1 MNSETTDQTK
11 GQMPDTSGEEATR
24 SDAEGADRFG
34 NQSHGKMA
42 AIYGIVILTGLALLS
57 LVLRA
62 GSSLRAPEPT
72 GSEPAGGEELIDT
85 HEVLWKLLLA
95 TAVVIL
101 AARLLGSLFRRYGQP
116 QVVGEIAAGIVLGP
130 SLLGALWP
138 GATKFLFGPEVLPF
152 IEILAQIG
160 LVLFMFL
167 IGVELDVRLIRG
179 RGHAAA
185 MVSHVSIVVP
195 FLSGVVLALAI
206 FSDLGSDQGDFVSFS
221 LFLGASMSV
230 TAFPVLAR
238 ILTERGLNRTR
249 LGAVTITCAAVDDI
263 TAWSLLAIVVAV
275 AAAEGLASAFVTIAL
290 SMVFVAVMILAV
302 RPFLARVAH
311 RQDAGLPGT
320 LFALI
325 LAGLLLSA
333 LATDR
338 LGIHA
343 IFGAFL
349 FGAILPHDSPFVHA
363 LTAKLEDFS
372 VIFLLPLFFAFSGLR
387 TEIGLIGTDPQ
398 LWLFTLLVV
407 LVAIAG
413 KWGGST
419 LAARYVGLEWRESMA
434 LGTLMN
440 CRGLT
445 ELVILNIGLD
455 LGVIPPSLFAILVI
469 MALVTTFMTVPVL
482 DLVYPRD
489 AQERM
494 VAKESGGDD
503 DEEDEED
510 QETWRVLVHLPNLDS
525 AYELV
530 HTALSLAP
538 RQHQRVEL
546 VLVRTLQLP
555 ETIFG
560 SLALSQDLDT
570 ERVVRALR
578 PVIQFVEGGGARAVP
593 LVVPTDS
600 VGQTL
605 VQVAE
610 DRRPDLVLMSW
621 RKPVYGSRLLAGSI
635 GEVMRHADVDVAVLV
650 DTLGR
655 GTMLRG
661 SAEVLVPYGGGYH
674 ESLALDL
681 AVHLASTSRAR
692 LRLLSDA
699 RTERV
704 HGAAAAAA
712 ASYER
717 KGVTATTTA
726 LSGDVVEGTI
736 EAARHA
742 DLVVLGVSDHWV
754 DDTDSLG
761 HLRQLVAE
769 RSSTPMLIVRKHGQ
783 QRRRG
788 PRRWF
793 GWKSEWMQESADE
806 QEPAEVEQ
814 AQPV

>member
-1 MNSETTDQTK
+1 MNSETTDHAD
-11 GQMPDTSGEEATR
+11 GQASHTSSEVAGPDIT
-24 SDAEGADRFG
+24 EGADRFG
-34 NQSHGKMA
+34 GQSSRKMA
-42 AIYGIVILTGLALLS
+42 AVYAVVLLAGLALLNV
-57 LVLRA
+57 VLRA
-62 GSSLRAPEPT
+62 GSKLRAPGPT
-72 GSEPAGGEELIDT
+72 GSEPAAGEELIDT

-138 GATKFLFGPEVLPF
+138 GATEFLFGPEVLPF
-152 IEILAQIG
+152 IEVLAQIG

-185 MVSHVSIVVP
+185 LVSHVSIVAP
-195 FLSGVVLALAI
+195 FLSGVVLALVI
-206 FSDLGSDQGDFVSFS
+206 FSRLGSEEGNFVPFA

-263 TAWSLLAIVVAV
+263 TAWCLLAIVVAIS
-275 AAAEGLASAFVTIAL
+275 AAEGLASAFVTIAL
-290 SMVFVAVMILAV
+290 SAVFVAIMILAV
-302 RPFLARVAH
+302 RPFLARMAH

-349 FGAILPHDSPFVHA
+349 FGAIMPHDSPFVHA
-363 LTAKLEDFS
+363 LTNKLEDFS
-372 VIFLLPLFFAFSGLR
+372 VVFLLPLFFAFSGLR
-387 TEIGLIGTDPQ
+387 TEIGRIGTDPQ
-398 LWLFTLLVV
+398 LWFFTLLVV
-407 LVAIAG
+407 LVAIVG

-469 MALVTTFMTVPVL
+469 MALATTFMTVPVL
-482 DLVYPRD
+482 DLVYPRH

-494 VAKESGGDD
+494 VAEESAGDEND
-503 DEEDEED
+503 GDE
-510 QETWRVLVHLPNLDS
+510 ETWRVLVHLPNLDS

-546 VLVRTLQLP
+546 LLVRTLQLP

-578 PVIQFVEGGGARAVP
+578 PVIQFVEGGGAHAVP

-605 VQVAE
+605 VHLAE
-610 DRRPDLVLMSW
+610 ERRPDLVLMSW

-635 GEVMRHADVDVAVLV
+635 GEVMRHADVDVAILV

-661 SAEVLVPYGGGYH
+661 SAEVLIPYGGGYH
-674 ESLALDL
+674 ETLALDL
-681 AVHLASTSRAR
+681 ALHLASTSRAR

-717 KGVTATTTA
+717 KGVTATTTT
-726 LSGDVVEGTI
+726 LSGDVVEGTVA
-736 EAARHA
+736 AARRA
-742 DLVVLGVSDHWV
+742 DLVVLGVSDHWA

-788 PRRWF
+788 PRRWL
-793 GWKSEWMQESADE
+793 GWRSEWMQESAA
-806 QEPAEVEQ
+806 EPELAPVQ
-814 AQPV
+814 HTQPA

>member
-1 MNSETTDQTK
+1 MNSGPTDEIQEQT
-11 GQMPDTSGEEATR
+11 PEPSPEAAVEEEH
-24 SDAEGADRFG
+24 EGADRFG
-34 NQSHGKMA
+34 DQSHRKMA
-42 AIYGIVILTGLALLS
+42 AIYAVVILSSLALVT
-57 LVLRA
+57 LVLRF
-62 GSSLRAPEPT
+62 GSGLKSPEPA

-95 TAVVIL
+95 TAIVIV
-101 AARLLGSLFRRYGQP
+101 AARLVGALFRRFGQP
-116 QVVGEIAAGIVLGP
+116 QVVGEIAAGIILGP
-130 SLLGALWP
+130 SLLGAVWP
-138 GATKFLFGPEVLPF
+138 GATELLFGPDVLPF

-160 LVLFMFL
+160 LILFMFL

-185 MVSHVSIVVP
+185 MVSHVSIVAP
-195 FLSGVVLALAI
+195 FLTGVVLALAI
-206 FSDLGSDQGDFVSFS
+206 FSRLGSAEGDFVSFA

-249 LGAVTITCAAVDDI
+249 LGAVTITCAAIDDI

-275 AAAEGLASAFVTIAL
+275 AAAEGLASAFVTITL
-290 SMVFVAVMILAV
+290 SVVFIAIMILAV
-302 RPFLARVAH
+302 RPFLARVAE

-349 FGAILPHDSPFVHA
+349 FGAILPHDSPFIHE

-372 VIFLLPLFFAFSGLR
+372 VVFLLPLFFAFSGLR
-387 TEIGLIGTDPQ
+387 TDIGQIGTDPQ
-398 LWLFTLLVV
+398 MWLFTALIL

-455 LGVIPPSLFAILVI
+455 LGVIPPSLFAMLVI
-469 MALVTTFMTVPVL
+469 MALVTTYMTTPLL
-482 DLVYPRD
+482 DLVFPRKE
-489 AQERM
+489 QERM
-494 VAKESGGDD
+494 VAEETQGDD
-503 DEEDEED
+503 EGEGEGDDEV
-510 QETWRVLVHLPNLDS
+510 WRVLVHLPNLDN

-538 RQHQRVEL
+538 RQEQRVEVIL
-546 VLVRTLQLP
+546 LRTLQLP

-570 ERVVRALR
+570 ERAVRALR
-578 PVIQFVEGGGARAVP
+578 PLVQFVEGGGSHAVP
-593 LVVPTDS
+593 IVVPTDS
-600 VGQTL
+600 VAGTIA
-605 VQVAE
+605 QVAGE
-610 DRRPDLVLMSW
+610 RSPDLVLMSW
-621 RKPVYGSRLLAGSI
+621 RKSVFGGRLVAGSI
-635 GEVMRHADVDVAVLV
+635 GQVLRDADVDVAVLV
-650 DTLGR
+650 DPLGR
-655 GTMLRG
+655 GTLLGG
-661 SAEVLVPYGGGYH
+661 SAEVVVPYGGGYH
-674 ESLALDL
+674 EDLALDL

-717 KGVTATTTA
+717 KGVTATTTT

-736 EAARHA
+736 DAARRA
-742 DLVVLGVSDHWV
+742 DLVVLGVSDHWAE
-754 DDTDSLG
+754 DTDSLG
-761 HLRQLVAE
+761 HVRQLVAE
-769 RSSTPMLIVRKHGQ
+769 RSSTPLLIVRRHGQ
-783 QRRRG
+783 PRRRG
-788 PRRWF
+788 PRRLLAWRP
-793 GWKSEWMQESADE
+793 EWMQESADE
-806 QEPAEVEQ
+806 QEQAAVEQ
-814 AQPV
+814 PV